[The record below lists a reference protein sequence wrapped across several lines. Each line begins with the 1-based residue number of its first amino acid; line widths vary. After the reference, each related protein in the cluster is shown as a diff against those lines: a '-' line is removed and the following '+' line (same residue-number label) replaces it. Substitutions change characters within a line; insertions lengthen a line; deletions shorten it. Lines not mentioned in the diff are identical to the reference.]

1 MMRRVVLAVIA
12 LLSGCGRR
20 DIAAT
25 PQAGCHP
32 SPRSDE
38 VRFEH
43 SIQLR
48 VTYRD
53 GYKIIDFTPSV
64 DTRET
69 IRLLLVPCDVALPR
83 DLPDGLVIRT
93 PVSTI
98 VTANYGMNSAIE
110 ALGLADR
117 VVGVS
122 SFRGVTVPRLKRRI
136 AEGKILEVGGGTH
149 SNIEKTLALAPD
161 LFLTFYSAYPQFN
174 MHPKLWET
182 GLRAVPLSDHTEPTP
197 LARAE
202 WIKFL
207 ALFFD
212 REREANRIF
221 NGIVERYQQVAQAA
235 KGMTNR
241 PQVLA
246 GFSSSRDVWHL
257 HGGRNYMASLIH
269 DAGGEYFW
277 KDEIHGSLVYVG
289 FERMFD
295 TAIETESWVT
305 GGFLPP
311 TLGVLRKQQPVLSW
325 LKPVQE
331 ENVLNPGKGLAPF
344 APMPY
349 HDQSLDKPDVV
360 LADLIHLLHPELLP
374 NHQPVFFERLPR

>member
-1 MMRRVVLAVIA
+1 MIRLVALAVLA

-20 DIAAT
+20 DVTA
-25 PQAGCHP
+25 
-32 SPRSDE
+32 SPRAVCNPSAPSDQ
-38 VRFEH
+38 VRFTH
-43 SIQLR
+43 SIQLKA
-48 VTYRD
+48 TYRD
-53 GYKIIDFTPSV
+53 GYKIVDFQPSV
-64 DTRET
+64 YTQET
-69 IRLLLVPCDVALPR
+69 IRLLLVPCDSAIPR
-83 DLPDGLVIRT
+83 DIAADLVVRT
-93 PVSTI
+93 PVSTV
-98 VTANYGMNSAIE
+98 VTANYGMNSALE

-117 VVGVS
+117 VVGVG
-122 SFRGVTVPRLKRRI
+122 SFRGVTSPRLKQRI
-136 AEGKILEVGGGTH
+136 TEGKILEVGGGTH

-212 REREANRIF
+212 KEREANRIF
-221 NGIVERYQQVAQAA
+221 NEVVERYQRVAQITS
-235 KGMTNR
+235 GIGER

-246 GFSSSRDVWHL
+246 GFISSRDVWHT
-257 HGGRNYMASLIH
+257 HGGQNYMAALIH
-269 DAGGEYFW
+269 DAGAEYFW
-277 KDEIHGSLVYVG
+277 KDQIHGSLVYVG

-295 TAIETESWVT
+295 AAVATESWVT

-311 TLGVLRKQQPVLSW
+311 TLGVLRKQQPALAW
-325 LKPVQE
+325 LRPVQQ

-349 HDQSLDKPDVV
+349 HDQSLDKPDAV
-360 LADLIHLLHPELLP
+360 LADLIHLLHPERLP
-374 NHQPVFFERLPR
+374 DHRPVFFERLPK